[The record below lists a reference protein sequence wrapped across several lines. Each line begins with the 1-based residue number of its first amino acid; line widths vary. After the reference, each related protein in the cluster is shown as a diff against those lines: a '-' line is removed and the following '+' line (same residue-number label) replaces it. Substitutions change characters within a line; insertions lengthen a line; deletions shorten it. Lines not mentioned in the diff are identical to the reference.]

1 MPLVHDRCICL
12 RKIEYSETSQILLLL
27 AREHGLQR
35 LIAKGAHR
43 KTKAGASKFGG
54 GVDLLEVGDAVF
66 THRPEREL
74 ATLTEWDLRE
84 GHPALRRNLRSLY
97 LGLYAAEM
105 VSLLLEE
112 HDPHPEAFDRLEQ
125 TLGELG
131 TPRVEEV
138 FVAFELDMLR
148 ESGILPEISLCV
160 GCGQP
165 VDGRETCYFSPSR
178 GGIVCKSC
186 QGTIHDCIEL
196 DAGLLRV
203 VQTIM
208 RTPRVGSSPQRLPR
222 LTRRQSDPLNRIF
235 ALHMQ
240 HTLGRQLS
248 VAAYVIGSGRW
259 AVGSGQ

>member
-12 RKIEYSETSQILLLL
+12 RRIEYSETSQILLLL
-27 AREHGLQR
+27 AREHGLVR

-84 GHPALRRNLRSLY
+84 GHPALRRNLRGLY

-112 HDPHPEAFDRLEQ
+112 HDPHPETFDRLEQ

-131 TPRVEEV
+131 TARVEEM
-138 FVAFELDMLR
+138 FLAFELDLLR
-148 ESGILPEISLCV
+148 HSGLLPEISQCV
-160 GCGQP
+160 ACGRP
-165 VDGRETCYFSPSR
+165 VDGWDACYFSPSR
-178 GGIVCKSC
+178 GGIVCTLC
-186 QGTIHDCIEL
+186 QGTIHDRIEL
-196 DAGLLRV
+196 DPRLLRV

-208 RTPRVGSSPQRLPR
+208 RAPRAGLLPQRLPR
-222 LTRRQSDPLNRIF
+222 LTRRQSDPLNRILW
-235 ALHMQ
+235 LHMQ
-240 HTLGRQLS
+240 HILGRPLR
-248 VAAYVIGSGRW
+248 VAGYVI
-259 AVGSGQ
+259 